1 MRLLQP
7 CDVTA
12 LPGFKEGRVSVQDE
26 AAQLAADLLELAPGQ
41 RVLDACAAPGG
52 KTCHLLE
59 ACLLYTSRPQVV
71 EEILKLEGA
80 EHCPVQFE
88 D

>member
-1 MRLLQP
+1 LAGEDRQP
-7 CDVTA
+7 KRRQA
-12 LPGFKEGRVSVQDE
+12 
-26 AAQLAADLLELAPGQ
+26 
-41 RVLDACAAPGG
+41 
-52 KTCHLLE
+52 
-59 ACLLYTSRPQVV
+59 RPQVI